1 MRVRDIQQILESWA
15 PKEIAWERDNI
26 GLQAGDPAAVVR
38 GILVA
43 LDVTEEVI
51 AEAVRRKANLLVS
64 HHPLLFRPLS
74 AVTMQSA
81 RGRCIRALMQSG
93 INLYSA
99 HTNLDFTRGGTS
111 FALAQALGLTDVE
124 FLRMPY
130 EVQRKVVTFVP
141 PAEAERVARA
151 MADAGAG
158 IIGNYDSCSFAGPGT
173 GTFRGNERSRPAI
186 GKRGVLEHASETRLE
201 MMVPRWRLGDVI
213 GAMHRA
219 HPYEE
224 VAYDVY
230 PLENRSREHGMGI
243 IGNARRP
250 VTLRVF
256 LNDLKRRLGVPALR
270 CTGDM
275 RRTVRRVAACGGSG
289 TELMDEAARRG
300 ADVFVT
306 ADVRY
311 HSFHDVEAS
320 MALVDAGHFETEL
333 PVVRAVVEHL
343 RAACR
348 ARHATVPIHAART
361 STNPIVYV

>member
-1 MRVRDIQQILESWA
+1 MKVRDIQQILESWA
-15 PKEIAWERDNI
+15 PKEIAWERDNP
-26 GLQAGDPAAVVR
+26 GLQAGDPAARVR

-74 AVTMQSA
+74 AVTMQSV
-81 RGRCIRALMQSG
+81 RGRCIRLLMQSG

-111 FALAQALGLTDVE
+111 FALARALGLTGVE
-124 FLRMPY
+124 FLRTPY
-130 EVQRKVVTFVP
+130 EMQRKVVTFVP
-141 PAEAERVARA
+141 PAETGRVARA

-158 IIGNYDSCSFAGPGT
+158 VIGNYDSCSFSSPGT
-173 GTFRGNERSRPAI
+173 GTFRGNQWSRPAV

-201 MMVPRWRLGDVI
+201 MIVPRWRVDDVI
-213 GAMHRA
+213 GALHRA

-230 PLENRSREHGMGI
+230 PLENRSRDHGMGI
-243 IGNARRP
+243 IGNLRRP
-250 VTLRVF
+250 VPLRDF
-256 LNDLKRRLGVPALR
+256 LKDVKRRLGIPALR
-270 CTGDM
+270 CTGNM
-275 RRTVRRVAACGGSG
+275 RKQVRRIAACGGSG
-289 TELMDEAARRG
+289 SELMDEAARRG
-300 ADVFVT
+300 ADAFVT

-311 HSFHDVEAS
+311 HSFHDLEAG
-320 MALVDAGHFETEL
+320 MALVDAGHYETEL
-333 PVVRAVVEHL
+333 PVVHAVVEHL
-343 RAACR
+343 RAACK
-348 ARHATVPIHAART
+348 ARHAAVPVHAARI